1 MSISIE
7 QFQESIKTSL
17 ESSTREIVTTVVQDN
32 IRQIKNYIE
41 QEAVGAIN
49 KIVSEKIKE
58 YEIYIYLIIAYSILT
73 LLFLLYITIISTY
86 FLKRTR

>member
-7 QFQESIKTSL
+7 QFQETIKTSL

-32 IRQIKNYIE
+32 IKQIKNYIE

-58 YEIYIYLIIAYSILT
+58 YEVYIYLIIAYSILT
-73 LLFLLYITIISTY
+73 LLILLYITVISTY